1 MEMLVWLIPIS
12 LGLGGLGLIAFFWSM
27 KTHQYDDPE
36 GARQRILSDDFDSA
50 PKP

>member
-12 LGLGGLGLIAFFWSM
+12 LGLGGLGLMAFFWSM

-36 GARQRILSDDFDSA
+36 GARQRILSGAYDDA